1 MGKDEKKMTAY
12 IDLEA
17 AVSAVKGVIGDLDH
31 ECKSMMDFY
40 CALRKI
46 PAADVAP
53 VVHAKPVLIFD
64 DPFTGRRFTT
74 CSNCNE
80 KIGQRYRYCKHCGA
94 KMTGGD
100 DSEPFYRK

>member
-1 MGKDEKKMTAY
+1 MAEY

-17 AVSAVKGVIGDLDH
+17 AVDAVKGVIGDLDH

-53 VVHAKPVLIFD
+53 VVNGHWMRTPHCFMGKRCYECSKCYS
-64 DPFTGRRFTT
+64 DPFW
-74 CSNCNE
+74 NE
-80 KIGQRYRYCKHCGA
+80 HRITEKYPRCPNCGA
-94 KMTGGD
+94 KMDGGAECTSD
-100 DSEPFYRK
+100 